1 MVYPRL
7 GRPIPLAAVA
17 LSTFQRSI
25 GRPVMIRISSFA
37 IGLVLSLTIFASGEE
52 SQPSQTTSQKAQTKE
67 ACRSKCQAEFTQ
79 YECTEGVAPM
89 HSPCELFNQC
99 LQDCD

>member
-1 MVYPRL
+1 
-7 GRPIPLAAVA
+7 
-17 LSTFQRSI
+17 
-25 GRPVMIRISSFA
+25 MIRISSYA
-37 IGLVLSLTIFASGEE
+37 IGFVLSLTIFAFGEE
-52 SQPSQTTSQKAQTKE
+52 SQPPQTPLQKAQTKE
-67 ACRSKCQAEFTQ
+67 VCRSKCQAEFTQ